1 MNENTYTSVST
12 LTTYH
17 AYPGAFM
24 NSNCILLLMI
34 RTLVFLL
41 SALTL
46 AAEAPPDQLIRAVL
60 ERQQVAWNSG
70 DIRGFME
77 GYADDCVFAGATL
90 TRGYDAV
97 MDRYLKRYP
106 SRDKMGALASS
117 D

>member
-34 RTLVFLL
+34 RTLAFLL
-41 SALTL
+41 LGLTL
-46 AAEAPPDQLIRAVL
+46 AAEAPPPEQRIRAVL

-77 GYADDCVFAGATL
+77 GYADECVFAGATF
-90 TRGYDAV
+90 TRGHDTV
-97 MDRYLKRYP
+97 MESYLKR
-106 SRDKMGALASS
+106 
-117 D
+117 